1 MLDKDIIYKRR
12 RKLLQAFSFNSPVY
26 ELFDCIEHV
35 SFFAKDRDG
44 VLLAANR
51 YLIELYEFR
60 CEDELIGHTDFDLLP
75 RRLAEKF
82 RQDDLQIM
90 ESGKP
95 ARKIV
100 ELFMNRQGIPS
111 WFLTSKYPIRSTQ
124 GKVIG
129 IMGIIQD
136 YDARKDLFAEEPEL
150 RTALA
155 HLHDHFRDK
164 VSIQTLAKHCQLSLR
179 QFECRFQA
187 RFNRPHN
194 NISSSCVFRKRANS
208 SCSLHKPLVPSHWIW
223 GFMTKARLLCSLKN
237 RWASPLCNTGNNT
250 DKRVSKSIVPSPITS
265 HRPEGDFDFVA
276 DRRELA
282 GTQIQLQPIDALPS
296 VRF

>member
-1 MLDKDIIYKRR
+1 MLRKDIINKRR
-12 RKLLQAFSFNSPVY
+12 HKLLQAFSLNSPVY

-60 CEDELIGHTDFDLLP
+60 SEDELIGHTDFDLLP

-100 ELFMNRQGIPS
+100 ELFLNRQGIPS

-150 RTALA
+150 RTALT
-155 HLHDHFRDK
+155 HLHDHFREK
-164 VSIQTLAKHCQLSLR
+164 LSIQTLAKHCQLSLR
-179 QFECRFQA
+179 QFERKFQE
-187 RFNRPHN
+187 RFNLTPQQYLIKLR
-194 NISSSCVFRKRANS
+194 
-208 SCSLHKPLVPSHWIW
+208 
-223 GFMTKARLLCSLKN
+223 
-237 RWASPLCNTGNNT
+237 
-250 DKRVSKSIVPSPITS
+250 
-265 HRPEGDFDFVA
+265 
-276 DRRELA
+276 
-282 GTQIQLQPIDALPS
+282 IQEACEQLMLPS
-296 VRF
+296 QTIGAIALDLGFYDQSSFTVQFKKQMGLTPLQYRKQYR